1 MRILVVDDDP
11 VQRRI
16 VEEVVTRLG
25 YEAVSADNGETAMEL
40 LSDSASPRFDAVV
53 LDLVMPELDGLG
65 VLERMNRALATPP
78 PVIVQ
83 TAQGGI
89 DTAVTA
95 MRAGAFDFL
104 VKPASPERISVSLAN
119 ALKFDALEHE
129 VSRFKRSQSGT
140 LTFNDIIMASVAMDR
155 VAELGQR
162 AAQSNIPVLVEGESG
177 VGKELIA
184 RAIQGSGPRRSKPF
198 VTVNCGAIPESLVE
212 SVLFGHE
219 KGAFTGA
226 TEKHLGKFQEADGGT
241 LFLDEVGELPPD
253 AQVKLLRALQEGEV
267 DPVGSRKSVRT
278 DFRLIAATNRR
289 LIDLVSEGRF
299 REDLFYRLNVF
310 PIWVPPLRERM
321 EDLPEL
327 ARHFCARFAAEEGR
341 TALTGPSAATL
352 DLLMAYSWPGN
363 VRQLE
368 NAVFRAVVLS
378 DGDTLKPED
387 FPQIVATVDPESARS
402 RIVGASLAAAESAGP
417 DDNGQKPAAMPIA
430 EAADGNAHGDPAL
443 RASRA
448 GRQRQKLPHYG
459 TMTIFDEF
467 GEIRRFEDLEAE
479 TIRFAIDHYRGRMS
493 EVARRLGIGRS
504 TLYRKLKDYGISTD
518 ESSAAEHAV

>member
-1 MRILVVDDDP
+1 MRILIVDDDP

-25 YEAVSADNGETAMEL
+25 YEAVSAENGEAAMAL
-40 LSDSASPRFDAVV
+40 LADGAAQRFDAVV
-53 LDLVMPELDGLG
+53 LDLVMPELDGMG
-65 VLERMNRALATPP
+65 VLERMRKSLASPP

-83 TAQGGI
+83 TAQGGL

-104 VKPASPERISVSLAN
+104 VKPASPERIRVSLAN
-119 ALKFDALEHE
+119 VLKLDALEHE
-129 VSRFKRSQSGT
+129 VTRFKRSQSGT
-140 LTFNDIIMASVAMDR
+140 LTFDDIIMASAAMDR

-162 AAQSNIPVLVEGESG
+162 AAQSSIPVLVEGESG

-198 VTVNCGAIPESLVE
+198 VTVNCGAIPENLVE

-226 TEKHLGKFQEADGGT
+226 TEKHLGKFQEANGGT
-241 LFLDEVGELPPD
+241 LFLDEVGELPQE

-267 DPVGSRKSVRT
+267 DPVGGRKAVRT

-289 LIDLVSEGRF
+289 LIDLVSEGSF

-310 PIWVPPLRERM
+310 PIWVPPLRERI
-321 EDLPEL
+321 DDIPEL
-327 ARHFCARFAAEEGR
+327 VRHFTARFAAEEGR
-341 TALTGPSAATL
+341 KALTGPSTATL
-352 DLLMAYSWPGN
+352 DLLMSYHWPGN
-363 VRQLE
+363 IRQLE

-378 DGDTLKPED
+378 DGETLKPED
-387 FPQIVATVDPESARS
+387 FPQIVASVDPQSARS
-402 RIVGASLAAAESAGP
+402 RIVGASLAAAPQNDVAGGP
-417 DDNGQKPAAMPIA
+417 PGADNTARNDNRSPVGR
-430 EAADGNAHGDPAL
+430 ADAGD
-443 RASRA
+443 RS
-448 GRQRQKLPHYG
+448 GRERQKMPHYG
-459 TMTIFDEF
+459 TMTMFDEF
-467 GEIRRFEDLEAE
+467 GEIRRFEALEEE
-479 TIRFAIDHYRGRMS
+479 TIRFAVDHYRGRMS

-504 TLYRKLKDYGISTD
+504 TLYRKLKDYGISTED
-518 ESSAAEHAV
+518 ATAA

>member
-1 MRILVVDDDP
+1 
-11 VQRRI
+11 
-16 VEEVVTRLG
+16 
-25 YEAVSADNGETAMEL
+25 
-40 LSDSASPRFDAVV
+40 
-53 LDLVMPELDGLG
+53 
-65 VLERMNRALATPP
+65 
-78 PVIVQ
+78 
-83 TAQGGI
+83 
-89 DTAVTA
+89 
-95 MRAGAFDFL
+95 
-104 VKPASPERISVSLAN
+104 
-119 ALKFDALEHE
+119 
-129 VSRFKRSQSGT
+129 
-140 LTFNDIIMASVAMDR
+140 
-155 VAELGQR
+155 
-162 AAQSNIPVLVEGESG
+162 
-177 VGKELIA
+177 
-184 RAIQGSGPRRSKPF
+184 
-198 VTVNCGAIPESLVE
+198 
-212 SVLFGHE
+212 VLFGHE

-310 PIWVPPLRERM
+310 PIWVPPLRDRM

-327 ARHFCARFAAEEGR
+327 TRHFSARFAAEEGR

-417 DDNGQKPAAMPIA
+417 DDNGQKPTAMALA
-430 EAADGNAHGDPAL
+430 EPAGNDKNCHIMV
-443 RASRA
+443 R
-448 GRQRQKLPHYG
+448 
-459 TMTIFDEF
+459 
-467 GEIRRFEDLEAE
+467 
-479 TIRFAIDHYRGRMS
+479 
-493 EVARRLGIGRS
+493 
-504 TLYRKLKDYGISTD
+504 
-518 ESSAAEHAV
+518 